1 MVKNNAFRFTVAN
14 NIQDQLQ
21 ANFKITT
28 TSGTYTWEYNFTK
41 TFAAPALAFGNITI
55 SDPTGNNNGNLDPG
69 ETATLSIPLNNS
81 GGANSPAGSATLTC
95 TTTGITI
102 NNGSAGFNAITAGS
116 SANLTF
122 SISAASSMSQGTL
135 ATLNFNATAG
145 AYTAAKTQNLEIG
158 APTVVTIGTG
168 TSTQAYP
175 LDRYYNYSAFEAIY
189 LASELQYAGT
199 IKSLGFYK
207 ASGSDISPIEAVTIY
222 MKNTSESS
230 LSDGTYSTTGYTQV
244 YSGSF
249 TNNATSG
256 WMSVDLSPQFN
267 CNGSNLAILIV
278 KGYQAYT
285 TSYPNW
291 TYTTTTTTRVRCN
304 HSDSAAPTSLTG
316 STSLPNLQIKIFPDT
331 SILYPPQNLTAV
343 AGNRSVI
350 LSWQAPFSGQPLGYK
365 IYKNSALL
373 TTVTGLTYTDTAV
386 VNGTTYS
393 YYLKAVYA
401 TGESS
406 PSSTVT
412 ATPFNVFETG
422 AIIGTGTS
430 STGTNEASPI
440 NVYYQSLHGQSVYTK
455 AELNAAGVVGSVYIS
470 QLGFNITG
478 LPNKTMPNFVV
489 RMKHTTAAD
498 VSNWIDNTNLVT
510 VYTNA
515 SYTVT
520 TTGYNMLTLSTPF
533 LWNGTDNLLIDT
545 AFGLIG
551 SYSSTGTVQYTST
564 ANGYRFTRSDS
575 ADQTNVFSGGSSS
588 SYKPNVK
595 LFLTALSVN
604 PQISVNPT
612 SFSFGSVATGTT
624 STQNFTIINTGGST
638 LTGSITTPTGYS
650 VSALSREIKNTLSF
664 SIPAGQNKT
673 YILSFSP
680 VSAISYNGNVTISSN
695 SQTQSNLSLPVTGS
709 GYIPPTISINTNA
722 LSATLTTGAESTQNF
737 TISNTGSQ
745 ALTYAIAVSE
755 ADSRD
760 KVISPVKTTGSKSI
774 QGSTL
779 TLDTTEYTPGTTVN
793 WTFTVTNASTDT
805 EWLKEVIVTFPAG
818 VTVNSATNF
827 VGGSGGDLIP
837 DLTTGTGITISWFGE
852 TDYEYGLIHGSESA
866 TATVNVTIGA
876 LLTTPIVLSY
886 TINGDIWGAEPHTLS
901 GEISLACSLPPVEWF
916 TVTPNSGTIAAGSN
930 QTINGHFSAEGMTEG
945 VYNAVLTIQSNDP
958 VHPVKTIPVTMNVSS
973 GNHSPQINLPESFS
987 FDKNGSL
994 TVNFAAYISDADNDP
1009 LNLSVSGNI
1018 HIQISIIGTQVTFTA
1033 DQNWVGSENITFGV
1047 SDTDLT
1053 AYDNVTVIVNPVNV
1067 PDWQPVVYPTNPAT
1081 VYAQVSIEGI
1091 PAQLNDLVGA
1101 FVNNECRG
1109 TGEIVLIDRATAYS
1123 TILVNLAASGEL
1135 VTFKIYSYANDTVYP
1150 VQETLTMQTGNVY
1163 GSAENPVVL
1172 NGTTNIVLTPPQVNL
1187 VSYQNSYRLTWN
1199 AVPNA
1204 NNYRIYSCSE
1214 PYGTYQL
1221 VHTTASLFWEIPVTQ
1236 QKCFFKVIAE
1246 QIDISKGK

>member
-1 MVKNNAFRFTVAN
+1 
-14 NIQDQLQ
+14 
-21 ANFKITT
+21 
-28 TSGTYTWEYNFTK
+28 
-41 TFAAPALAFGNITI
+41 
-55 SDPTGNNNGNLDPG
+55 
-69 ETATLSIPLNNS
+69 
-81 GGANSPAGSATLTC
+81 
-95 TTTGITI
+95 
-102 NNGSAGFNAITAGS
+102 
-116 SANLTF
+116 
-122 SISAASSMSQGTL
+122 MSQGTL
-135 ATLNFNATAG
+135 AALNFSATAG

-168 TSTQAYP
+168 TSTQTYP

-207 ASGSDISPIEAVTIY
+207 ANGSDVNPIEAVTIY
-222 MKNTSESS
+222 MKNTTESS

-244 YSGSF
+244 YSGTF

-256 WMSVDLSPQFN
+256 WMSVDLSPQFT

-278 KGYQAYT
+278 KGNQAYT

-291 TYTTTTTTRVRCN
+291 TYTTATTTRVRCS

-316 STSLPNLQIKIFPDT
+316 STSLPNMQIKIFPNA
-331 SILYPPQNLTAV
+331 SILYPPQNLTA
-343 AGNRSVI
+343 APGNGSVI
-350 LSWQAPFSGQPLGYK
+350 LSWQAPVSGQPTGYK

-406 PSSTVT
+406 STATVT

-455 AELNAAGVVGSVYIS
+455 AELNAAGVVSSVYIS
-470 QLGFNITG
+470 QLGFNVTG
-478 LPNKTMPNFVV
+478 LPGKTMPNFVV
-489 RMKHTTAAD
+489 RMKHTTATD
-498 VSNWIDNTNLVT
+498 VSSWIDNTNLVT

-515 SYTVT
+515 SYTVS

-533 LWNGTDNLLIDT
+533 LWNGTDNILIDT
-545 AFGLIG
+545 AYGVIG
-551 SYSSTGTVQYTST
+551 SYSSTGTVQYTSI
-564 ANGYRFTRSDS
+564 ANGYRFTRNDS

-588 SYKPNVK
+588 VYRPNVK
-595 LFLTALSVN
+595 LFLTAVSGN
-604 PQISVNPT
+604 PQISVNPA

-638 LTGSITTPTGYS
+638 LTGSITTPTGYT
-650 VSALSREIKNTLSF
+650 VSAAAKEIRNTLSF
-664 SIPAGQNKT
+664 SIPAGQSKN

-709 GYIPPTISINTNA
+709 GYIPPTISVNPNA

-745 ALTYAIAVSE
+745 ALTYSIAVSE
-755 ADSRD
+755 TDSRD

-779 TLDTTEYTPGTTVN
+779 TLNATEYTPGTTVN

-852 TDYEYGLIHGSESA
+852 TDYGYGLIQGSESA

-876 LLTTPIVLSY
+876 LLTTPIVLPY
-886 TINGDIWGAEPHTLS
+886 TINGDVYGAEPHTLS
-901 GEISLACSLPPVEWF
+901 GEISLACSLLPVEWF
-916 TVTPNSGTIAAGSN
+916 TVTPNSGIITASGN
-930 QTINGHFSAEGMTEG
+930 QTINGHFSAAGMAEG

-958 VHPVKTIPVTMNVSS
+958 VHPLKTIPVTMNVSS

-987 FDKNGSL
+987 FDKNGTL
-994 TVNFAAYISDADNDP
+994 NVNFASYISDADNDP
-1009 LNLSVSGNI
+1009 LTLSVSGNI
-1018 HIQISIIGTQVTFTA
+1018 HLQISIIGTQVTFTA

-1067 PDWQPVVYPTNPAT
+1067 PDWQPVVYPINPST

-1109 TGEIVLIDRATAYS
+1109 TGEIVLIDRATTYS
-1123 TILVNLAASGEL
+1123 TILVNLAAEGEM
-1135 VTFKIYSYANDTVYP
+1135 VQFKIYSSANDTVYP

-1163 GSAENPVVL
+1163 GSAESPVTL

-1187 VSYQNSYRLTWN
+1187 LSYQNSYRLSWN

-1221 VHTTASLFWEIPVTQ
+1221 VHSTASLFWEVPVTQ
-1236 QKCFFKVIAE
+1236 QKCFFKVRAE
-1246 QIDISKGK
+1246 QIEISKGK